1 MVLIDQHAAH
11 ERVAFQRLRDACRER
26 AVPRQRLLFPLTVEL
41 DARAAAVAEQETAVL
56 DAVGFEVQVFGE
68 RVFAVTSVPAELR
81 AGQDP
86 LAVLT
91 QLVGE
96 LAEVGGS
103 RALEER
109 MDAVF
114 ATLAC
119 HSVVRA
125 GDALAPQEVAS
136 LLTSLDAVDF
146 RGHCPHGRPVLLR
159 IQVDE
164 IARRFGRG

>member
-11 ERVAFQRLRDACRER
+11 ERVAFQRLRDAYGQRGV
-26 AVPRQRLLFPLTVEL
+26 ARQRLLFPLTVEL
-41 DARAAAVAEQETAVL
+41 DARAAAAAEEHAAVL
-56 DAVGFEVQVFGE
+56 DAVGFEVALFGE
-68 RVFAVTSVPAELR
+68 RVFSVTSVPAELR

-86 LAVLT
+86 LAVLR

-103 RALEER
+103 RAMEER

-125 GDALAPQEVAS
+125 GDTLAPQEVVS
-136 LLTSLDAVDF
+136 LLASLDAVDF

-164 IARRFGRG
+164 IARRFGR